1 MIRCRISADFIDA
14 LWEIT
19 SSHVCRRSFCTN
31 MFLSGVPAEELMKI
45 SGHKNSDSFLRYIK
59 IDNLQAANMLKEHR
73 NNKNKKN

>member
-1 MIRCRISADFIDA
+1 MIRCKYGGGFLDV
-14 LWEIT
+14 LWELA

-31 MFLSGVPAEELMKI
+31 VFLSGVTAEELMKI

-73 NNKNKKN
+73 NSKNKKN